1 MQKNLTIILVIL
13 LYSCGGDSPITSPPS
28 IDYYTDDQQ
37 FIDDLV
43 LLNNS
48 IENENVI
55 DRITTTDFIDD
66 STGSQYYKIKQLN
79 LNNMSL
85 DSIPNSIIY
94 LDSLEILDLSNNQL
108 EFLPENI
115 CNINDQLN
123 SLDVSNN
130 LLCNPHVPICITNIE
145 PTLTAFFASQNGCS
159 YQMSPKDRNFIKRMI
174 LENWTAVSE
183 NDSEY
188 DSLWTI
194 LNDEDNI
201 TWQEFTEE
209 DIETLEPTVVSR
221 IVTLKYEGF
230 NSDIGT
236 IPPEIGAVD
245 SLKFMYLSHND
256 LSDIPT
262 EIGDLKRLQSLYL
275 DHNKIEIV
283 PESIGGGDG
292 LKKLEHLILNDN
304 QIDSVYTHLSYLTSL
319 TKLDLS
325 RNNLETLPSDLCG
338 FSPVIKIVGNQF
350 KCVCTS
356 ACGCTEWDET
366 CFDAKIIDQ
375 SCEDCGD

>member
-1 MQKNLTIILVIL
+1 MQKNLTIILIIL
-13 LYSCGGDSPITSPPS
+13 LYSCGDDSSTNPPS

>member
-1 MQKNLTIILVIL
+1 MQKNLTIILIIL
-13 LYSCGGDSPITSPPS
+13 LYSCGDDSSTNPPS

-37 FIDDLV
+37 FIDNLV

-55 DRITTTDFIDD
+55 ERITATDFIDG
-66 STGSQYYKIKQLN
+66 STGSKYYKIKQLN

-85 DSIPNSIIY
+85 DSIPNSIIN
-94 LDSLEILDLSNNQL
+94 LDSLKILNLSNNQI
-108 EFLPENI
+108 EFLPEDI
-115 CNINDQLN
+115 CNINDQLD

>member
-1 MQKNLTIILVIL
+1 MQKPLTIILIIL
-13 LYSCGGDSPITSPPS
+13 LYSCGDDSSTNPPS

-159 YQMSPKDRNFIKRMI
+159 YQMSSKDMNFIKRMI

>member
-37 FIDDLV
+37 FIDNLV

-55 DRITTTDFIDD
+55 ERITATDFIDG
-66 STGSQYYKIKQLN
+66 STGSKYYKIKQLN

-85 DSIPNSIIY
+85 DSIPNSIIN
-94 LDSLEILDLSNNQL
+94 LDSLKILNLSNNQI
-108 EFLPENI
+108 EFLPEDI
-115 CNINDQLN
+115 CNINDQLD

-159 YQMSPKDRNFIKRMI
+159 YQMSSKDMNFIKRMI

-194 LNDEDNI
+194 FNDEDNI
-201 TWQEFTEE
+201 TWQEFIEE
-209 DIETLEPTVVSR
+209 DKETLESTVVSR

-230 NSDIGT
+230 NSDIHT
-236 IPPEIGAVD
+236 IPPEIGVVD
-245 SLKFMYLSHND
+245 SLKFIHLSHND
-256 LSDIPT
+256 LSAIPT
-262 EIGDLKRLQSLYL
+262 EIGDLKRLQFLYL
-275 DHNKIEIV
+275 DHNKIEII

-304 QIDSVYTHLSYLTSL
+304 QINSVYTHLGYLTSL

-325 RNNLETLPSDLCG
+325 RNSLETLPSSLCDL
-338 FSPVIKIVGNQF
+338 SPVIKIVGNQF
-350 KCVCTS
+350 E
-356 ACGCTEWDET
+356 CGCVEWDET
-366 CFDAKIIDQ
+366 CFSDKILDQ
-375 SCEDCGD
+375 SCEPCGN

>member
-1 MQKNLTIILVIL
+1 MQKNLTIIIIVIL
-13 LYSCGGDSPITSPPS
+13 LYSCGGDSPITPPPS
-28 IDYYTDDQQ
+28 IEYHTNDQQ
-37 FIDDLV
+37 FIDNLV

-48 IENENVI
+48 IANEDVI
-55 DRITTTDFIDD
+55 DRITTIDFIDD
-66 STGSQYYKIKQLN
+66 STGSKYYKIKQLN

-94 LDSLEILDLSNNQL
+94 LDSLKILYLSNNQL
-108 EFLPENI
+108 EFLPEDI
-115 CNINDQLN
+115 CNLNDQLD

-130 LLCNPHVPICITNIE
+130 LLCNPHVPICITNLE
-145 PTLTAFFASQNGCS
+145 PTLTAFFASQSDCS

-194 LNDEDNI
+194 FNDEDNI
-201 TWQEFTEE
+201 TWQEFIEE
-209 DIETLEPTVVSR
+209 DKETLEPTVVSR

-230 NSDIGT
+230 NSAIDT

-245 SLKFMYLSHND
+245 SLKFMHLSHND
-256 LSDIPT
+256 LSGIPT
-262 EIGDLKRLQSLYL
+262 EIGDLERLQSLYL
-275 DHNKIEIV
+275 NHNNIERI
-283 PESIGGGDG
+283 PESIGGGEG

-304 QIDSVYTHLSYLTSL
+304 QIDSVSAYLSNLTSL
-319 TKLDLS
+319 TELNLS
-325 RNNLETLPSDLCG
+325 RNSLETLPNELCG

-350 KCVCTS
+350 KC
-356 ACGCTEWDET
+356 GCVVWDET
-366 CFDAKIIDQ
+366 CFDNKIIDQ
-375 SCEDCGD
+375 SCEPCGD